1 MPQPLTP
8 YPPDARACAEAQLL
22 RQTYLWGGLLVFSL
36 FTLKDAATMVGRA
49 IHNDEFDPLGES
61 LELYLDTI
69 DIFTRVATIL
79 AEDSERKHRRRT
91 GGARLSSE

>member
-1 MPQPLTP
+1 
-8 YPPDARACAEAQLL
+8 
-22 RQTYLWGGLLVFSL
+22 
-36 FTLKDAATMVGRA
+36 MVSRA

-79 AEDSERKHRRRT
+79 AEDNERKHRRRT